1 MRYEKMS
8 ETTITLGKRIKE
20 LVRKGFNIAN
30 ICRIF
35 TFIFFTW
42 LIMECFFEIIEMQY
56 HYYANTTTSLELIS
70 GKQIDRYDG
79 SQFKKETT
87 DQRLLRKMNKK
98 NRFRLRDLRHGYRQ
112 IFP

>member
-1 MRYEKMS
+1 MT

-98 NRFRLRDLRHGYRQ
+98 NRFRLRDLRLGYRQ

>member
-1 MRYEKMS
+1 MT
-8 ETTITLGKRIKE
+8 ETTITLGKRIKD

-30 ICRIF
+30 ISRIF

-42 LIMECFFEIIEMQY
+42 LIMECFFEINEMQY

>member
-20 LVRKGFNIAN
+20 LVRKGFNFAN
-30 ICRIF
+30 TCRVFI
-35 TFIFFTW
+35 FIFFTW

-56 HYYANTTTSLELIS
+56 HYYANTTTSLEFIS
-70 GKQIDRYDG
+70 GKKIDRYDG
-79 SQFKKETT
+79 SQFEEETT
-87 DQRLLRKMNKK
+87 EQKLVRKMNKK

-112 IFP
+112 LFP

>member
-1 MRYEKMS
+1 MT

-98 NRFRLRDLRHGYRQ
+98 ESFQAKRFKTRL
-112 IFP
+112 

>member
-1 MRYEKMS
+1 MQDIYFY
-8 ETTITLGKRIKE
+8 LFY
-20 LVRKGFNIAN
+20 LAN
-30 ICRIF
+30 YGV
-35 TFIFFTW
+35 
-42 LIMECFFEIIEMQY
+42 LFEIIEMQY